1 MIRQEKRGN
10 AMDMEQ
16 MIADFEEML
25 GWPYASPG
33 SNDRRGI
40 DCSGAFVRAYRQQ
53 GESIYHGSNRMAR
66 TACAW
71 LRPAGQVFPQRG
83 MVAFK
88 ARDSQPPE
96 DYRPGGA
103 YYDPDLPQDFYH
115 VGLVVSAAPLRLIH
129 ATPPCV
135 RADDSLRGWTHLGW
149 LKDFPEEERNVEER
163 TVTASTVNFR
173 AEPST
178 SASLLD
184 RIPQGTVL
192 ETEQVNEAWVRTM
205 WQGKTGY
212 VMAQYLSGKAEET
225 VALPRALLES
235 LRDALEQALG
245 VGA

>member
-1 MIRQEKRGN
+1 
-10 AMDMEQ
+10 MDMEQ

-33 SNDRRGI
+33 SNDQQGI
-40 DCSGAFVRAYRQQ
+40 DCSGAFVRAYRLQ
-53 GESIYHGSNRMAR
+53 GQSLYHGSNRMAR

-71 LRPAGQVFPQRG
+71 LRPAGQVFPRRG

-88 ARDSQPPE
+88 ARDSQPPQA
-96 DYRPGGA
+96 YRPGGD
-103 YYDPDLPQDFYH
+103 YYDPELPQDFYH

-149 LKDFPEEERNVEER
+149 LKEFPQEEGSMEER
-163 TVTASTVNFR
+163 TVTASTVIFR

-178 SASLLD
+178 KAQLLD

-192 ETEQVNEAWVRTM
+192 ETEQVDAAWVRTL

-212 VMAQYLSGKAEET
+212 VMAQYLTPGQEDT
-225 VALPRALLES
+225 VALPRTLLES
-235 LRDALEQALG
+235 LREALNQALG
-245 VGA
+245 AEA